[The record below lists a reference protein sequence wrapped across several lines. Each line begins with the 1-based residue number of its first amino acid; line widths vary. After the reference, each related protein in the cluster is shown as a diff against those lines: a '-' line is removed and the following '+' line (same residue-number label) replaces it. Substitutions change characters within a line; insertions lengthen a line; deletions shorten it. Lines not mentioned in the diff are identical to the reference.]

1 MSDGILRNANS
12 VAAHSGRQQI
22 QTSYIIYKQD
32 TEH

>member
-1 MSDGILRNANS
+1 MSDKIMHNANS

-22 QTSYIIYKQD
+22 QASYIIYKQD

>member
-1 MSDGILRNANS
+1 MHNANS